1 MKTKS
6 FKKHAMVHVKPFFI
20 FSTFVAFLLVF
31 SSCSKSDIS
40 PKGSFINFAL
50 SGSLLNG
57 DFEIKKMD
65 VISDY
70 DKATG
75 YILSAS
81 EDLSETALIN
91 YQDHDQG
98 LSVNLVFPAEKKL
111 FEMQYNDI
119 YYISVTDLNSNT
131 ILVSKTVSM
140 NVSDLKKT
148 GTGVLS
154 KMSAKGN
161 FNGIMVYVD
170 AATGQEYSH
179 TLSGKFEFN

>member
-1 MKTKS
+1 MKTK
-6 FKKHAMVHVKPFFI
+6 FFPNPLTAQPF
-20 FSTFVAFLLVF
+20 LVF
-31 SSCSKSDIS
+31 SLFTAFILVFASCSKLDTN

-65 VISDY
+65 VINDY

-75 YILSAS
+75 YILPAS
-81 EDLSETALIN
+81 ESVSETALIN

-111 FEMQYNDI
+111 FEMQYNDS
-119 YYISVTDLNSNT
+119 YHISVTDLSSNT

-140 NVSDLKKT
+140 NVSEFKKT
-148 GTGVLS
+148 GTGILA
-154 KMSAKGN
+154 KMSATGN
-161 FNGIMVYVD
+161 FNGIMVFVD
-170 AATGQEYSH
+170 VATGQEYSH
-179 TLSGKFEFN
+179 TITGKFEFN

>member
-1 MKTKS
+1 MKTISLKKTVILRPYS
-6 FKKHAMVHVKPFFI
+6 FVLTLV
-20 FSTFVAFLLVF
+20 TLLIVLT
-31 SSCSKSDIS
+31 SCSKLDTN

-65 VISDY
+65 GISDY

-75 YILSAS
+75 YILPAS
-81 EDLSETALIN
+81 ESVSETALIN

-98 LSVNLVFPAEKKL
+98 LSINLVFPAEKKL
-111 FEMQYNDI
+111 FEMQYNDS
-119 YYISVTDLNSNT
+119 YHISVTDLSSNT

-140 NVSDLKKT
+140 NVSEFKKT
-148 GTGVLS
+148 GTGILA
-154 KMSAKGN
+154 KMSATGN
-161 FNGIMVYVD
+161 FNGIMVFVD

>member
-1 MKTKS
+1 
-6 FKKHAMVHVKPFFI
+6 MVHVKCFFN
-20 FSTFVAFLLVF
+20 FSVYAFFLLALV
-31 SSCSKSDIS
+31 SCSKSDTN

-75 YILSAS
+75 YILPAS
-81 EDLSETALIN
+81 ESVSETALIN

-111 FEMQYNDI
+111 FEMLYNDS
-119 YYISVTDLNSNT
+119 YHISVTDLSSNT

-140 NVSDLKKT
+140 NVSDFKKT
-148 GTGVLS
+148 GIGILA
-154 KMSAKGN
+154 KMSATGN
-161 FNGIMVYVD
+161 FNGIMVFVD
-170 AATGQEYSH
+170 VATGQEYAH
-179 TLSGKFEFN
+179 TITGKFQFN